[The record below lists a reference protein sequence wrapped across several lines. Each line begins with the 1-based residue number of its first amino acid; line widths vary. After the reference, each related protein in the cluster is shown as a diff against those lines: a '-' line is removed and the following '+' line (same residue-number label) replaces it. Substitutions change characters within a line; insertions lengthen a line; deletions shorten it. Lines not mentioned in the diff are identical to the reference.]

1 MLFFKVR
8 ELHLSD
14 QMMLWKISKL
24 QSVVKNDNDDKKKK
38 MIGHIVLSVCKMY
51 TKLQAIL
58 RNIEVRFI
66 I

>member
-1 MLFFKVR
+1 M
-8 ELHLSD
+8 SD

>member
-1 MLFFKVR
+1 
-8 ELHLSD
+8 
-14 QMMLWKISKL
+14 MLWKISKL

-51 TKLQAIL
+51 TKSQAIL